1 MVRAAHEIGERKMIE
16 LKNVSKSYGRSLVVA
31 DVSLTI
37 DDGKTSV
44 FIGPSGSGKSTLLAL
59 MIGLEAPDR
68 GAIMIGASL
77 LTPHS
82 ARLLRRRM
90 GYVIQD
96 GGLFPHLTARQNVEL
111 MAREAH
117 WPAVKREQRLDELS
131 ALTSIAPDAL
141 ERYPFELSGGQR
153 QRVSLMRALMLD
165 PDILLMDEPL
175 GALDPMIRVE
185 LQDQLKGIFQSLA
198 KTVVLVTHDLS
209 EAAFFGQKIILMHE
223 GRIAQQGQFHDLI
236 EHPAEPFVGQFVN
249 AQLRRSALL
258 SDLASTS
265 GGESA

>member
-1 MVRAAHEIGERKMIE
+1 V
-16 LKNVSKSYGRSLVVA
+16 L
-31 DVSLTI
+31 
-37 DDGKTSV
+37 
-44 FIGPSGSGKSTLLAL
+44 IGPSGSGKSTLLAL

-68 GAIMIGASL
+68 GAIMIDACP
-77 LTPHS
+77 LTPRS
-82 ARLLRRRM
+82 ARLLRLRM

-111 MAREAH
+111 MAKEAG
-117 WPAVKREQRLDELS
+117 WPAVKRQKRLDELS
-131 ALTSIAPDAL
+131 ALTSIASLAL
-141 ERYPFELSGGQR
+141 DRYPFELSGGQR

-209 EAAFFGQKIILMHE
+209 EAAFFGETIILIHQ
-223 GRIAQQGQFHDLI
+223 GRVAQQGQFRDLV
-236 EHPAEPFVGQFVN
+236 EHPAEPFVGRFLH
-249 AQLRRSALL
+249 AQMRRFALL
-258 SDLASTS
+258 NGGVAIS
-265 GGESA
+265 GGGCA

>member
-1 MVRAAHEIGERKMIE
+1 MVRAAGEIDEREMIQ
-16 LKNVSKSYGRSLVVA
+16 LQSVSKSYGRSLVVD

-37 DDGKTSV
+37 EAGKTSV
-44 FIGPSGSGKSTLLAL
+44 LIGPSGSGKSTLLAL

-68 GAIMIGASL
+68 GAILIDASP

-96 GGLFPHLTARQNVEL
+96 GGLFPHLTVRQNVEL
-111 MAREAH
+111 MAKEGGWSA
-117 WPAVKREQRLDELS
+117 AEREQRLDELS
-131 ALTSIAPDAL
+131 ALTSIAPPAL

-198 KTVVLVTHDLS
+198 KTVLLVTHDLS
-209 EAAFFGQKIILMHE
+209 EAAFFGEKIILMHE
-223 GRIAQQGQFHDLI
+223 GRIAQQGQFHDLV

-258 SDLASTS
+258 SYLAPTS
-265 GGESA
+265 GGESV

>member
-1 MVRAAHEIGERKMIE
+1 MIQ
-16 LKNVSKSYGRSLVVA
+16 LRNVSKSYGRSLVI
-31 DVSLTI
+31 DDISLTI
-37 DDGKTSV
+37 ERGKTSV
-44 FIGPSGSGKSTLLAL
+44 LIGPSGSGKSTLLAL

-68 GAIMIGASL
+68 GAILIDASP
-77 LTPHS
+77 LTLHS

-111 MAREAH
+111 MAKEGGWSA
-117 WPAVKREQRLDELS
+117 ADREQRLDELS
-131 ALTSIAPDAL
+131 ALTSIAPLAL

-185 LQDQLKGIFQSLA
+185 LQDQLKGIFQSLG

-209 EAAFFGQKIILMHE
+209 EAAFFGEKIILMHE
-223 GRIAQQGQFHDLI
+223 GRIAQQGQFQDLA

-249 AQLRRSALL
+249 AQLRRSALM
-258 SDLASTS
+258 SFLASTA
-265 GGESA
+265 GGKSA